1 MLTGPTGSWLSGWE
15 SGRSTPLSNALAN
28 SDFLESTNFNR
39 PPFLARCSSM
49 VNAAPLP
56 LIGIDDQD
64 ASGLDAR
71 MAEVQEF
78 ETFVRNYQNMVFSVA
93 ARIVGNPIDA
103 QDIAQEV
110 FIKAYQRFDELKES
124 GTVGGWLKTV
134 ATNLS
139 INHLNRYRARWR
151 FFSEQ
156 AEPTEIAVEEEKEN
170 GRKEALELAIRK
182 LPDAQ
187 RVPLVLFHFQEMS
200 YEEIAAK
207 LQISLAKVRSDIH
220 RGRETLKKLLTK

>member
-1 MLTGPTGSWLSGWE
+1 
-15 SGRSTPLSNALAN
+15 
-28 SDFLESTNFNR
+28 
-39 PPFLARCSSM
+39 M
-49 VNAAPLP
+49 VNAAPFP
-56 LIGIDDQD
+56 LIGVDDQD

-103 QDIAQEV
+103 QDISQEV
-110 FIKAYQRFDELKES
+110 FIKAYERFDELKQS

-156 AEPTEIAVEEEKEN
+156 ENEPELAAPVEKSDDRREL
-170 GRKEALELAIRK
+170 LELSIHK

-187 RVPLVLFHFQEMS
+187 RVPLVLFHFQDLS
-200 YEEIAAK
+200 YDEIAAK
-207 LQISLAKVRSDIH
+207 LGISLAKVKTDIH
-220 RGRETLKKLLTK
+220 RGRETLRK

>member
-1 MLTGPTGSWLSGWE
+1 
-15 SGRSTPLSNALAN
+15 
-28 SDFLESTNFNR
+28 
-39 PPFLARCSSM
+39 M

-71 MAEVQEF
+71 MAEVQDL
-78 ETFVRNYQNMVFSVA
+78 ETFVRNYQNMVFSGA
-93 ARIVGNPIDA
+93 ARIVRNPIDA

-110 FIKAYQRFDELKES
+110 FIKAYERFDDLKES

-151 FFSEQ
+151 FFSEEED
-156 AEPTEIAVEEEKEN
+156 EPELAAPIEKSDDRRELLEIA
-170 GRKEALELAIRK
+170 IQK

-187 RVPLVLFHFQEMS
+187 R
-200 YEEIAAK
+200 
-207 LQISLAKVRSDIH
+207 
-220 RGRETLKKLLTK
+220 

>member
-1 MLTGPTGSWLSGWE
+1 
-15 SGRSTPLSNALAN
+15 
-28 SDFLESTNFNR
+28 
-39 PPFLARCSSM
+39 M
-49 VNAAPLP
+49 VNAAPFP
-56 LIGIDDQD
+56 IIGIDDQD

-78 ETFVRNYQNMVFSVA
+78 ETFVSNYQNMVFSVA

-103 QDIAQEV
+103 QDISQEV
-110 FIKAYQRFDELKES
+110 FIKAYARFDELKQS

-151 FFSEQ
+151 FFSE
-156 AEPTEIAVEEEKEN
+156 EETEVEIPTFDPPTDDRRES
-170 GRKEALELAIRK
+170 LELAIQK

-187 RVPLVLFHFQEMS
+187 RVPLVLFHFQDLS
-200 YEEIAAK
+200 YDEIADK
-207 LQISLAKVRSDIH
+207 LGISLAKVKTDIH
-220 RGRETLKKLLTK
+220 RGRGSLRKILVKTS

>member
-1 MLTGPTGSWLSGWE
+1 
-15 SGRSTPLSNALAN
+15 
-28 SDFLESTNFNR
+28 
-39 PPFLARCSSM
+39 M
-49 VNAAPLP
+49 VNAAPLS
-56 LIGIDDQD
+56 LIGIDDQV

-93 ARIVGNPIDA
+93 TRIVGNPIDA

-110 FIKAYQRFDELKES
+110 FIKAYERYDELKDS

-151 FFSEQ
+151 FFSE
-156 AEPTEIAVEEEKEN
+156 EETEVEIPVLDPPTDDRREM
-170 GRKEALELAIRK
+170 LELAIRK

-187 RVPLVLFHFQEMS
+187 RVPIVLFHFQDLS
-200 YEEIAAK
+200 YDEIADK
-207 LQISLAKVRSDIH
+207 LGISLAKVKTDIH
-220 RGRETLKKLLTK
+220 RGRDSLRKILVKTS